1 MNLLVDANLSPSV
14 AAQLRDVGYDAVH
27 VADAGLATA
36 TDLDIVEYADDQDLV
51 IVTVDTD
58 FPMLLALR
66 RTATPSVV
74 LLRGVNEL
82 APDDHATLLTA
93 NLPTV
98 LDDLETGAIVS
109 LGPDHLR
116 VRSLPLA

>member
-1 MNLLVDANLSPSV
+1 MSLLVDANLSPAV
-14 AAQLRDVGYDAVH
+14 AAQLRDAGYDAVH
-27 VADAGLATA
+27 VIDVGLATA
-36 TDLDIVEYADDQDLV
+36 VDPDIVDYAEAHGLK

-58 FPMLLALR
+58 FPMLIALR
-66 RTATPSVV
+66 RASSPSIV

-82 APDDHATLLTA
+82 APDQHAALLIA
-93 NLPTV
+93 NLPAVTED
-98 LDDLETGAIVS
+98 LDRGAIVS

>member
-1 MNLLVDANLSPSV
+1 VNLLVDANLSPEV
-14 AAQLRDVGYDAVH
+14 AAQLRDAGHDATH
-27 VADAGLATA
+27 VADVGLATA
-36 TDLDIVEYADDQDLV
+36 IDPDIVYYADDHDLV

-58 FPMLLALR
+58 FPMLIALQR
-66 RTATPSVV
+66 AASPSVV

-82 APDDHATLLTA
+82 APDDHAALLIA
-93 NLPTV
+93 NLPAVTN
-98 LDDLETGAIVS
+98 DLAAGAIVS